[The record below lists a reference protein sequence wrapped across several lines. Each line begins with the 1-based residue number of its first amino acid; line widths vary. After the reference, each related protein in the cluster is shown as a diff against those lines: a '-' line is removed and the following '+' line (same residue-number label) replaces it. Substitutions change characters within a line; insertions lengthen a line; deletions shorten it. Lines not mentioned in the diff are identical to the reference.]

1 MEVILKQVGIST
13 FVQNNVHGMLIK
25 IQETGFLIKNSLE
38 IGTFKCKIH
47 SKNLFERCFFDLF

>member
-1 MEVILKQVGIST
+1 VGIST
-13 FVQNNVHGMLIK
+13 FAQNNVHGMLIK